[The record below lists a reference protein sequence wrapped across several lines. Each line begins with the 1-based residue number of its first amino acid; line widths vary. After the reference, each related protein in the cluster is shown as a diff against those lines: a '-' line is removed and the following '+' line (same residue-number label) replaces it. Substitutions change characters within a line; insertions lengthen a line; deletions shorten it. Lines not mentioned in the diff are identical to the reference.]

1 MITELIKIPIQ
12 LIADMTNGLE
22 KLHFTVSN
30 GFYEV
35 LDNYLSFA
43 VWILPWRELAPIVI
57 FIFSMFIFRTVVS
70 IIKTIWNLLPIL

>member
-1 MITELIKIPIQ
+1 MVTELIKIPIQ
-12 LIADMTNGLE
+12 LLADMTGGLG

-43 VWILPWRELAPIVI
+43 CWLFPWKDLMPIVV
-57 FIFSMFIFRTVVS
+57 FIFSMFVFRITIA
-70 IIKTIWNLLPIL
+70 IIKTVWNLLPIV